1 MDQVRG
7 LLRARHRAWH
17 TRDRRVRQFVARGC
31 AGVWRRNEFFF
42 SLRSVPICL
51 FRQVAFA
58 AQIAC
63 LRAEIAA
70 AELPLDQPIC
80 GPPPKI

>member
-31 AGVWRRNEFFF
+31 AGVWRRNEFFSAFVPSPFAF
-42 SLRSVPICL
+42 S
-51 FRQVAFA
+51 A
-58 AQIAC
+58 
-63 LRAEIAA
+63 
-70 AELPLDQPIC
+70 
-80 GPPPKI
+80 K